1 MSVET
6 SVHILTLIHVNQNT
20 YMQIQTDLFHKQQRN
35 RKEKNTTYISPGTL
49 ISFNS
54 FFSQK
59 YKHEGMVSN
68 ASKLGWA

>member
-20 YMQIQTDLFHKQQRN
+20 YMQIQTDLFHKQ
-35 RKEKNTTYISPGTL
+35 KTEKKKNTTYISPGTL
-49 ISFNS
+49 IVFI
-54 FFSQK
+54 FFLSRK

-68 ASKLGWA
+68 ASILAWA

>member
-20 YMQIQTDLFHKQQRN
+20 YMQIQTDLFHKQQN
-35 RKEKNTTYISPGTL
+35 RKEKKNTTYISPGTL
-49 ISFNS
+49 ISFSS

-59 YKHEGMVSN
+59 YKHEGLVSN
-68 ASKLGWA
+68 ASKLAWA